1 MWKLLEE
8 VKTIIRE
15 VKGPISIAAG
25 LHYNIKNFTI
35 NDLKKYGVARVSLPT
50 LLMFSSLGAIKKSL
64 NYINEDNILKTTRFD
79 YLYPVQD
86 LNSLL

>member
-35 NDLKKYGVARVSLPT
+35 NDLKKYGVTRVSLPT
-50 LLMFSSLGAIKKSL
+50 LLIFTCMGALRKSL
-64 NYINEDNILKTTRFD
+64 NYINEDKMSKTDRNGI
-79 YLYPVQD
+79 LYPVQD

>member
-79 YLYPVQD
+79 YLYPVLD

>member
-50 LLMFSSLGAIKKSL
+50 LLMFSSLGAIKNSL